1 MTDQKPVGQTV
12 GKLNAILDFLA
23 AHGDATAADVAS
35 ALGEPRSSVHR
46 QLASLHKLQLL
57 DEGQVRGS
65 YRLGMKLFQLGQT
78 VVERL
83 DLRREAVQVM
93 ERIHDETGETVFLCL
108 QRGREAVCIERLDGR
123 RVTVLELR
131 LGGSLP
137 LHMGAAPRALL
148 AWQARSAWDAYF
160 DGVRG
165 TGVELDRDRVRDD
178 LEQTRKRGY
187 SVSDE
192 DVTPGIAAIGAP
204 VFDYTGDVCGAI
216 SVSGLRHAIV
226 DLNTQRVADLIM
238 AAAQD
243 ISRRMGS
250 RDVIGRTA

>member
-12 GKLNAILDFLA
+12 GKLSAILDFLA
-23 AHGDATAADVAS
+23 AHGDATAADVAV

-57 DEGQVRGS
+57 DEGRARGS
-65 YRLGMKLFQLGQT
+65 YRLGMKLFQLGQS

-83 DLRREAVQVM
+83 DLRREAIQVM
-93 ERIHDETGETVFLCL
+93 ERIHDETGETVFLCV

-137 LHMGAAPRALL
+137 LHAGAAPRALL
-148 AWQARSAWDAYF
+148 AWQPRTAWDAYIESARAAGA
-160 DGVRG
+160 D
-165 TGVELDRDRVRDD
+165 LDPARVRAD
-178 LEQTRKRGY
+178 LEQTRTRGY

-204 VFDYTGDVCGAI
+204 VFDYTGVVCGAI

-243 ISRRMGS
+243 VSRRMGS